1 MANVRRRSVPDTLW
15 IPVATGTDP
24 VANSTCRHLP
34 PHPME
39 TPTRP
44 ELPWCYGDGAV
55 GTSSRRGGVNDISR
69 TSSLIYLT
77 GRRGV
82 C

>member
-1 MANVRRRSVPDTLW
+1 MAL
-15 IPVATGTDP
+15 
-24 VANSTCRHLP
+24 CRHLP

-44 ELPWCYGDGAV
+44 VLQRCYGDGAV
-55 GTSSRRGGVNDISR
+55 GTSSRRGGVDDISR
-69 TSSLIYLT
+69 MSSLIYLT
-77 GRRGV
+77 GRRGA